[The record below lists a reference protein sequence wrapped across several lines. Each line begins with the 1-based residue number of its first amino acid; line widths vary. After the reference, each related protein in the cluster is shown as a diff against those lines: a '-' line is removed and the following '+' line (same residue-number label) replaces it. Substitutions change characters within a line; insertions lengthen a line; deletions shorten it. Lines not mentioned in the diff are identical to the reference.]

1 MHLEAIANNDLK
13 EISMNEIAA
22 ASSYFSK
29 TFWMPLKNTTAMC
42 LFSTFVWTLASH
54 LFGLNE
60 QFMLNVTSANFCIL
74 Q

>member
-29 TFWMPLKNTTAMC
+29 TF
-42 LFSTFVWTLASH
+42 
-54 LFGLNE
+54 
-60 QFMLNVTSANFCIL
+60 
-74 Q
+74 